1 MLHATTGFFK
11 EKAFFFLVKEKLKDL
26 ISFYNINEMGFYN
39 YIMKV
44 KARLEWKIDRNLS
57 DPAVNIDI
65 MMNSRTLAKYFL

>member
-44 KARLEWKIDRNLS
+44 KARLE
-57 DPAVNIDI
+57 
-65 MMNSRTLAKYFL
+65 